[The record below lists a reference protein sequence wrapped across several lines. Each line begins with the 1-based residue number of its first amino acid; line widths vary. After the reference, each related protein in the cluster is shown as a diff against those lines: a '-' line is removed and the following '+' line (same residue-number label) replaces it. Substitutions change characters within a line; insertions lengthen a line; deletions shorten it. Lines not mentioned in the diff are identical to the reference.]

1 MPHHHDALQ
10 VSCATPEFTS
20 LRVIRDNTM
29 VLASAEVAR
38 GCERWLALL
47 LAELVARGAL
57 DVAEVRHWFEISAKN
72 DPFKI

>member
-1 MPHHHDALQ
+1 
-10 VSCATPEFTS
+10 
-20 LRVIRDNTM
+20 M